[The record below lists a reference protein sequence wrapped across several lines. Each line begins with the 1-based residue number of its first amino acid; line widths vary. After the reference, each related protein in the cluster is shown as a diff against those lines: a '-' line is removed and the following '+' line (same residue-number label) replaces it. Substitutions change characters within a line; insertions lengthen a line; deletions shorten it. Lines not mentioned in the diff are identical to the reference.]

1 MSNLFVFQKMHRIPK
16 KSKLES
22 NNNERGYK
30 LQRLSCILYKL
41 TIGLTSSQSMNDM
54 WIKVRVSVSN
64 HILRLAIYNI
74 NKCGFFAV
82 LLIKIKFESYI
93 N

>member
-1 MSNLFVFQKMHRIPK
+1 MSNLFVFQEMHRINR

-22 NNNERGYK
+22 NNNEGGYK
-30 LQRLSCILYKL
+30 LERISCILYKL

-64 HILRLAIYNI
+64 HILRLAIYNT
-74 NKCGFFAV
+74 NKCGF
-82 LLIKIKFESYI
+82 LLCF
-93 N
+93 